1 MKIKPGNIFPNVE
14 VFQVSEKGPEAVST
28 KKLLENNKVLLIGV
42 PGAFTPTCANDH
54 LPGFIKNIDN
64 FFNKGIDKIYVVS
77 VNDPFVMDS
86 WIKSYDE
93 KQINYFADSNA
104 DLMEKSGFS
113 LDLSVIGLGM
123 RLSRFVMIIDNCVVK
138 EIFDENGGGL
148 EKSKAEA
155 ILESI

>member
-28 KKLLENNKVLLIGV
+28 KKLLENNKVLLIAV
-42 PGAFTPTCANDH
+42 PGAFTPTCAKDH

>member
-1 MKIKPGNIFPNVE
+1 MKIKSGDIFPNVE
-14 VFQVSEKGPEAVST
+14 VFQVSENGPEAVST

>member
-1 MKIKPGNIFPNVE
+1 MKIKQGDIFPNVDT
-14 VFQVSEKGPEAVST
+14 FQVSENGPEAVST
-28 KKLLENNKVLLIGV
+28 KKLLENKRVLLIGV
-42 PGAFTPTCANDH
+42 PGAFTPTCAKDH

-77 VNDPFVMDS
+77 VNDPFVMES
-86 WIKSYDE
+86 WIKSYE
-93 KQINYFADSNA
+93 KKQINYFADSNG
-104 DLMEKSGFS
+104 DLMKKSGFS

-138 EIFDENGGGL
+138 KIFDENGGGL
-148 EKSKAEA
+148 EKSKAEV

>member
-1 MKIKPGNIFPNVE
+1 MKIKPGDTFPNVE
-14 VFQVSEKGPEAVST
+14 VFQISEKGPDAVST

-42 PGAFTPTCANDH
+42 PGAFTPTCAKDH

-64 FFNKGIDKIYVVS
+64 FLNKGINKIYVVS

-93 KQINYFADSNA
+93 RHINYFADSNGY
-104 DLMEKSGFS
+104 LMEKSGLS
-113 LDLSVIGLGM
+113 LDLSAIGLGM

-148 EKSKAEA
+148 EKSKAEV
-155 ILESI
+155 ILKLI

>member
-1 MKIKPGNIFPNVE
+1 MKIKKGDIFPNVE
-14 VFQVSEKGPEAVST
+14 TFQVSENGPEAVST
-28 KKLLENNKVLLIGV
+28 KKLLENKRVLLIGV
-42 PGAFTPTCANDH
+42 PGAFTPTCAKDH

-64 FFNKGIDKIYVVS
+64 FFNKEIDKIYVVS

-93 KQINYFADSNA
+93 KQINYFADSNG
-104 DLMEKSGFS
+104 DLMKKSGFS

-138 EIFDENGGGL
+138 KIFDENGGGL
-148 EKSKAEA
+148 EKSKAEV

>member
-1 MKIKPGNIFPNVE
+1 MKIKQGDIFPNVE
-14 VFQVSEKGPEAVST
+14 TFQVSENGPEAVST
-28 KKLLENNKVLLIGV
+28 KKLLENKRVLLIGV
-42 PGAFTPTCANDH
+42 PGAFTPTCAKDH

-93 KQINYFADSNA
+93 KQINYFADSNG
-104 DLMEKSGFS
+104 DLMKKSGFS

-138 EIFDENGGGL
+138 KIFDENGGGL
-148 EKSKAEA
+148 EKSKAEV